1 MRNPILVGDRVY
13 LRPLETTDAVAF
25 ADATAT
31 ETTTFSK
38 SGRLPLS
45 PLVFEREFAGTV
57 PDRPPGAISF
67 GVARIADD
75 QLLGSVALLDIEWVN
90 RTAETASYLLGED
103 VRGQGYGTE
112 AKMLLLEYA
121 FDRIQLH
128 VVQSWVRSTNTR
140 SANALVRQGY
150 RLAGRRYWK
159 GFQAGA
165 YVDHLIFDLLRDE
178 WVAAREVWRSSVAT
192 RNAGNEQE
200 RWLGTDQHD

>member
-1 MRNPILVGDRVY
+1 MRNPILVVDRIY
-13 LRPLETTDAVAF
+13 LRPLESTDSVAF
-25 ADATAT
+25 TEATAS

-38 SGRLPLS
+38 SRRLPLS
-45 PLVFEREFAGTV
+45 PLMFEQEFAGTV
-57 PDRPPGAISF
+57 PDHPPGAISF
-67 GVARIADD
+67 GIVRIADER
-75 QLLGSVALLDIEWVN
+75 LLGSVALLDIDWVN

-103 VRGQGYGTE
+103 VRGQGFGTE

-128 VVQSWVRSTNTR
+128 VVQSWVRSTNIR

-178 WVAAREVWRSSVAT
+178 WVAAREAWRSSVAA
-192 RNAGNEQE
+192 RNAGND
-200 RWLGTDQHD
+200 R